1 LKISACG
8 SGQQVSTSLSLV
20 LSSRDSIIKK
30 VPNYF
35 LKNTSMTIKK
45 FDFQGES
52 LSTKYIETVQVIEGI
67 ECDVYEFISDSTKDL
82 GIVRVKA

>member
-1 LKISACG
+1 
-8 SGQQVSTSLSLV
+8 
-20 LSSRDSIIKK
+20 
-30 VPNYF
+30 
-35 LKNTSMTIKK
+35 MTIKK